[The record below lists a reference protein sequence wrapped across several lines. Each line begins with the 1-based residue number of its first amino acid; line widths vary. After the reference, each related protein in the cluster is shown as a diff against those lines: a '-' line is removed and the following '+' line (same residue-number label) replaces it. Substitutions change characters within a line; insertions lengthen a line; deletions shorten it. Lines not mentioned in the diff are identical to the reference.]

1 MKYDWSWSVFLD
13 LSSDGV
19 HSYLYNLGL
28 GVLWTL
34 GLTGATAAGALVFGS
49 ILGVFRTTRA
59 PVLNAIGATYVEIFR
74 NIPLLVQMFLWYF
87 VLPEVLPKAIGQ
99 AIKGMPAPWNA
110 FVPALL
116 CLTFYGSARIGEQMR
131 SGIQSLPRGQL
142 QAALALGLT
151 PVMAYRHVVLPEAF
165 RLMIP
170 PLTSEFMAIVKYSS
184 VAMTIGLLELT
195 GQARAM
201 QEASFHIFEAF
212 SAATVGYLVINGC
225 IVLAMR
231 WLERRLAVPGL
242 IGAAA
247 SSPARVAQS

>member
-13 LSSDGV
+13 TSSDGV

-34 GLTGATAAGALVFGS
+34 GLSATTALCGLVFGS
-49 ILGVFRTTRA
+49 LIGVMRTARA
-59 PVLNAIGATYVEIFR
+59 PVLNAIGTTYVEVFR
-74 NIPLLVQMFLWYF
+74 NIPLLVQMFLWFF
-87 VLPEVLPKAIGQ
+87 VLPEVLPKALGQ
-99 AIKGMPAPWNA
+99 AIKSMPLPWGA

-116 CLTFYGSARIGEQMR
+116 CLVFYATARIGEQMR
-131 SGIQSLPRGQL
+131 SGIQSLPKGQY

-151 PVMAYRHVVLPEAF
+151 PAQAYRRVVLPEAF
-165 RLMIP
+165 RIMIP
-170 PLTSEFMAIVKYSS
+170 PLTSEFMGIVKYSS

-201 QEASFHIFEAF
+201 QEFSFHIFEAF
-212 SAATVGYLVINGC
+212 SAATVGYLAINGA

-231 WLERRLAVPGL
+231 WVERRLAVPGL
-242 IGAAA
+242 IGSGSA
-247 SSPARVAQS
+247 SKAGRS

>member
-13 LSSDGV
+13 PSSDGV

-28 GVLWTL
+28 GALWTL
-34 GLTGATAAGALVFGS
+34 GLSGTTAVCALVFGAL
-49 ILGVFRTTRA
+49 IGVLRTARS
-59 PVLNAIGATYVEIFR
+59 PVLNAIGTTYVEIFR

-87 VLPEVLPKAIGQ
+87 VLPDVVPKGLGQ

-116 CLTFYGSARIGEQMR
+116 CLIFYATARIGEQMR
-131 SGIQSLPRGQL
+131 SGIQSLPKGQY

-151 PVMAYRHVVLPEAF
+151 PAQAYRRVVLPEAF
-165 RLMIP
+165 RIMIP
-170 PLTSEFMAIVKYSS
+170 PLTSEFMGIVKYSS

-201 QEASFHIFEAF
+201 QEFSFHIFEAF
-212 SAATVGYLVINGC
+212 SAATLGYLLINGAL
-225 IVLAMR
+225 VLSMR
-231 WLERRLAVPGL
+231 ALERRLAVPGL
-242 IGAAA
+242 IGTGSAGKAG
-247 SSPARVAQS
+247 RT